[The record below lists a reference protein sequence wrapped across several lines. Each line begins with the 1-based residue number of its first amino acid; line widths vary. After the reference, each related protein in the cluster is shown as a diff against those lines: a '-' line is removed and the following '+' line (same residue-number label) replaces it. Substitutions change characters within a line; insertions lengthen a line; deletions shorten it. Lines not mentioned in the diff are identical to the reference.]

1 MDNLTSHRES
11 ISEAALHNFRLM
23 TQHKAPLYKVTGL
36 IVIDYII
43 AAVLRES
50 GLDTAEKVTDYALK
64 MIRERD
70 MNAESQ
76 YE

>member
-43 AAVLRES
+43 AAVLR
-50 GLDTAEKVTDYALK
+50 
-64 MIRERD
+64 
-70 MNAESQ
+70 
-76 YE
+76 